1 MQAQLAGQL
10 TDAGHGDHL
19 AIRVLAHADDVVL
32 VFGPLLLVE
41 RHHRVGHVDL
51 QSAVLLELV
60 DALQRGG
67 LARRHDDGGQVRA
80 ACEDVVLNL
89 GHLRRQGDA
98 SQPWTE
104 GEGTG
109 LDAPC
114 AVGQADVAQLLA
126 ALEPRG
132 ADVVEP
138 YALEVLE
145 VAERADVVVVTELLA
160 NPGKALLVANAA
172 QVDVLVPVPGVGN
185 RGRIVVVAHV
195 LQGLAHV
202 LVARLDDAGQEAV
215 LVGAPV
221 GVVLERLHLQ
231 RHHAYLRVG
240 VVEHALAYLQH
251 LRCQRLDVVVAVG
264 HQVQRVEVF
273 QVAAVG
279 KAVVLQLNLEIR
291 VAVVSGVQ
299 VGEVHILHV
308 RVASEGA
315 AAHVVGL
322 VVVRRADVHGDLQC
336 AVVVVQEVLVGIV
349 HQHVLDGVAVLR
361 ALLLDGVL
369 LIHVGVP
376 GAVVVQ
382 RAAVL
387 GHGLAILEEP
397 FQRFPRLAGQEVV
410 LARLISNN
418 VEVQRVHVAEDAVA
432 SQDEVLR
439 AKAVLAVLLSL
450 QNQVE
455 LLQVR
460 AALEGVVG
468 DAADERR
475 RVLARG
481 AARVFVEP
489 YFL

>member
-1 MQAQLAGQL
+1 M
-10 TDAGHGDHL
+10 
-19 AIRVLAHADDVVL
+19 
-32 VFGPLLLVE
+32 
-41 RHHRVGHVDL
+41 
-51 QSAVLLELV
+51 
-60 DALQRGG
+60 
-67 LARRHDDGGQVRA
+67 
-80 ACEDVVLNL
+80 
-89 GHLRRQGDA
+89 
-98 SQPWTE
+98 
-104 GEGTG
+104 
-109 LDAPC
+109 
-114 AVGQADVAQLLA
+114 
-126 ALEPRG
+126 
-132 ADVVEP
+132 
-138 YALEVLE
+138 
-145 VAERADVVVVTELLA
+145 
-160 NPGKALLVANAA
+160 
-172 QVDVLVPVPGVGN
+172 
-185 RGRIVVVAHV
+185 VAHV
-195 LQGLAHV
+195 LQSLAHI

-240 VVEHALAYLQH
+240 VVEHALAYLQY
-251 LRCQRLDVVVAVG
+251 LRRQRLYVVVAVG

-279 KAVVLQLNLEIR
+279 KAVVLQLDLELR
-291 VAVVSGVQ
+291 VAVLSAVQ
-299 VGEVHILHV
+299 VGEVHVLHV
-308 RVASEGA
+308 RVASEGTA
-315 AAHVVGL
+315 AYVVGL

-369 LIHVGVP
+369 LIDVGVP

-387 GHGLAILEEP
+387 GHCLTVLEEP
-397 FQRFPRLAGQEVV
+397 FQRLPRLAGQEVV
-410 LARLISNN
+410 LARLVDDD
-418 VEVQRVHVAEDAVA
+418 VEVQRIHVAEDAVA
-432 SQDEVLR
+432 GQDEVLR

-481 AARVFVEP
+481 AARVLVEP
-489 YFL
+489 YFLQIRPVREGILGEGRHAARRVGLAVVVVAHVDGAVAKEVPVKRLHVGVVNDVLLRVRQHVAAAHHGVHVQVGADLLAHTSVEFLGVVRAGAAPCLLGNESGGQRVHAHLLHGGAVPRVGHEAHRLVQAVHQLLLVAAGCLARYADEVIERLGQQHEVLVAHGAQLILGTYELVVLNHA